1 MKKSFLLLLCAC
13 SGAYAGSRALPP
25 VVEKSSFS
33 GGSAHTAPASSTNA
47 MFEVLGRLEQLQIEM
62 QQLRGVVEE
71 QSQTIS
77 DLKRRQNNIYS
88 DLEQRI
94 QEISGVSG
102 VQHKPVVDSMGQP
115 DQFDM
120 NNSTYNSTPEQNIIK
135 YPVPVQESSNTS
147 NETYTSSG
155 KSEKELYQA
164 AYETLRNGHNTRAIS
179 AFKALLSKFPDGEYA
194 DNSLYWL
201 GEAYK
206 VNQDFNSSKA
216 AFSKIVTHFG
226 GSTKVPDALLKLGY
240 IEFEQNNIPKARDYL
255 TQVTT
260 SYPASPAADLATEK
274 LMEIR
279 SMHP

>member
-1 MKKSFLLLLCAC
+1 MKKSFLLLLCVC

-25 VVEKSSFS
+25 VVEKSTFS
-33 GGSAHTAPASSTNA
+33 GGSASTAPRSSANA

-71 QSQTIS
+71 QSQTID

-94 QEISGVSG
+94 QEISGVSST
-102 VQHKPVVDSMGQP
+102 QNNPVVDSMGQAGS
-115 DQFDM
+115 FDM
-120 NNSTYNSTPEQNIIK
+120 DNPTYNSTTGQNIIK
-135 YPVPVQESSNTS
+135 YPVPMQESSNAANVVS
-147 NETYTSSG
+147 NTSG
-155 KSEKELYQA
+155 KNEKELYQA

-179 AFKALLSKFPDGEYA
+179 EFKSLLSEFPDGEYA

-201 GEAYK
+201 GEAFK

-216 AFSKIVTHFG
+216 AFSKIVTHFS
-226 GSTKVPDALLKLGY
+226 GSPKVPDALLKLGY
-240 IEFEQNNIPKARDYL
+240 IELEQNNIPKARDYL
-255 TQVTT
+255 TQVTV
-260 SYPASPAADLATEK
+260 SYPASPSADLATKK

-279 SMHP
+279 SMQP